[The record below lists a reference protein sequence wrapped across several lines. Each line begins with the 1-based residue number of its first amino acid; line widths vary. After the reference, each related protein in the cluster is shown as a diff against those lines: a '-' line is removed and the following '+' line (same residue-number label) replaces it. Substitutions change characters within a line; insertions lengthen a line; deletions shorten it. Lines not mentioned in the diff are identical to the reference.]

1 MAGRKIGEEADEYE
15 ARRAE
20 MDEDVWLKGFKEGE
34 TKVRP
39 WPKKV
44 GSWVSY
50 REHYDPNVKRFY
62 PCCEEADCIG
72 CTSEYERIRNRPR
85 KWIMPAID
93 AEGRLQYFKMGART
107 YRKFKSREQRDPEG
121 GLSGRDWLVVRT
133 GTGFNDTEY
142 DVDPG
147 EKYKFKFKDVE
158 GEPLTNDELM
168 LVLGQK
174 YDDFVADSLGED
186 REDDVDKWDE
196 PEEKKPAKK
205 TAAKA
210 SERITPPKKA
220 ESPKDV
226 AKTSTRRVGESNGGD
241 PDADSQDASDDDED
255 LGKDPSD
262 EDIEGAPTSVIKR
275 WLAARE
281 VPVPTRT
288 TRAQIVK
295 LAKEYVPF

>member
-1 MAGRKIGEEADEYE
+1 MAGRKIGEEADQYE

-39 WPKKV
+39 WPKPV
-44 GSWVSY
+44 GTWVSY
-50 REHYDPNVKRFY
+50 REHYDPNAKRFY
-62 PCCEEADCIG
+62 PCCEQPDCVG
-72 CTSEYERIRNRPR
+72 CTSEFERVRNRPR

-107 YRKFKSREQRDPEG
+107 FRKFKSREQRDPEG

-133 GTGFNDTEY
+133 GSGFNDTEY

-158 GEPLTNDELM
+158 SEPLSNDELM

-186 REDDVDKWDE
+186 REDDVDKWNE
-196 PEEKKPAKK
+196 PEKKPAKK
-205 TAAKA
+205 T
-210 SERITPPKKA
+210 
-220 ESPKDV
+220 ESPKEA
-226 AKTSTRRVGESNGGD
+226 AKSSTRRVGESNGGD
-241 PDADSQDASDDDED
+241 PDGEPQDAARDEDED